1 MRRKVT
7 SCFQAKDFIQ
17 TKEGLVFAVVEQGL
31 ENGKVLCF
39 LRYQKLGIS
48 WQKLAT
54 SQANQLLKIQYPQY
68 LFYSQVKSA
77 NLHAVSVADISIHHQ
92 PRQRLQLLLAKPNPD
107 KIEQDFI
114 DLCQLFQEQG
124 VKLNDLGVT
133 GSLLLGAQNSN
144 SDIDLVVY
152 GRKSFYQLR
161 ELIRLL
167 IVEDKLQ
174 QLDESAWLDSYQ
186 RRSCDLSYDDY
197 VWHEQRKYNKA
208 LIQQRKFDLNL
219 IERSAEQESIS
230 YQKQGAIIIRARV
243 IDAQYAFDYPAR
255 FIIEHQDVAEVVC
268 YTATYTGQ
276 AEQGEFIEVSGQ
288 LEVSSA
294 GMTRILVGSTR
305 EAEGEYIKVVAHL

>member
-77 NLHAVSVADISIHHQ
+77 NLHAVSVPDISIHHQ

-174 QLDESAWLDSYQ
+174 QLDESAWLESFQ
-186 RRSCDLSYDDY
+186 RRSCDLSYADY

>member
-1 MRRKVT
+1 MT